1 MGTKRA
7 VPKENKWY
15 KDFFEKYYLSIYFK
29 KEAFKN
35 TQEEVKFII
44 KTLNLPKGAKILDL
58 ACGQGRHTIGLA
70 KRGYEVIGL
79 DLNNDLLN
87 VAKKDAKKEK
97 VKLRLIQGDMRGKF
111 FKNEFDAVI
120 NLFSSF
126 GYFENEQE
134 NIKVLENIN
143 KSLKSNGKF
152 LIDLLNKK
160 WFLRKFHST
169 KRTWFK
175 IKNDYILE
183 ENYFDKKMKAWIR
196 NISIISSKNS
206 KIKRTKTFMRLY
218 DFSEIKD
225 KLEKIGFKILR
236 IYGDY
241 QCKKF
246 TSLSPRLIILAQKK
260 KGGS

>member
-1 MGTKRA
+1 MAIKKA
-7 VPKENKWY
+7 ALKENKWY

-35 TQEEVKFII
+35 TQEETKFII
-44 KTLNLPKGAKILDL
+44 KILNLSEGAKILDL
-58 ACGQGRHTIGLA
+58 ACGQGRHAIGLA

-79 DLNNDLLN
+79 DLNNDFLN
-87 VAKKDAKKEK
+87 IAKKDAKKEK
-97 VKLRLIQGDMRGKF
+97 VKLRLIQGDMREKF
-111 FKNEFDAVI
+111 FKNEFNAVI

-134 NIKVLENIN
+134 NIKVLKNIN
-143 KSLKSNGKF
+143 KSLKPNGKF

-160 WFLRKFHST
+160 WFLKKFCGT

-196 NISIISSKNS
+196 NISIIYPNK
-206 KIKRTKTFMRLY
+206 KIEHIKTFMRLY
-218 DFSEIKD
+218 SLLEIKNELR
-225 KLEKIGFKILR
+225 KTGFKILKT
-236 IYGDY
+236 YGDY
-241 QCKKF
+241 QGNKF
-246 TSLSPRLIILAQKK
+246 TLLSPRLIILAQKK
-260 KGGS
+260 